1 MKKLLLVAALSSCGF
16 SYAEEPAQKEFTLDG
31 ELGLIFTT
39 GNTETTSVKGRLS
52 ATHELTDWSN
62 EYLVEG
68 LYKQEEVEN
77 DLGED
82 ESQTSAQRYFLSA
95 QGNYKLNNPQNR
107 LFAFASYEDDRFTSF
122 DYQAT
127 LAGGWNSVWFESPT
141 QKFSYSVGPGY
152 SFAEKTDGE
161 DVSGFI
167 VRGAINYSWKISDT
181 ANFKQIISTETGSDN
196 TKSKSE
202 TSVSAKLAEAL
213 SMKFSVILKHNTE
226 VDDGVDNL
234 DTETAATLVYT
245 FF

>member
-1 MKKLLLVAALSSCGF
+1 MKKLLLVAALATCG
-16 SYAEEPAQKEFTLDG
+16 YANADDTEQKAFTLDG

-52 ATHELTDWSN
+52 ASHELEMWSN
-62 EYLVEG
+62 EYLIEG

-77 DLGED
+77 ELGED

-95 QGNYKLNNPQNR
+95 QGNYKLENPQNR

-122 DYQAT
+122 NYQSTVA
-127 LAGGWNSVWFESPT
+127 AGWSSVFFESST
-141 QKFSYSVGPGY
+141 QKLTYSIGPGY
-152 SFAEKTDGE
+152 SFAEKDDGE
-161 DVSGFI
+161 DASGFI
-167 VRGAINYSWKISDT
+167 VRGAFDYTWKISNS
-181 ANFKQIISTETGSDN
+181 ANFKQKLSTEVGSDN

-202 TSVSAKLAEAL
+202 TSISAKIAEAL
-213 SMKFSVILKHNTE
+213 SMKFSIILKHNSE
-226 VDDGVDNL
+226 VDAGVDNL